1 MLNTILGVIKYTWVI
16 CVSIMQVGIDDE
28 RCFMPFSAMIDIID
42 IC

>member
-16 CVSIMQVGIDDE
+16 CVSIMQVSMDDE
-28 RCFMPFSAMIDIID
+28 RYFMPFSAMIDIID